1 MENYVE
7 KRGVLV
13 GKFTDNDCRLGVD
26 KAQVKAMREKI
37 LKEDG
42 VKLYPETEYK
52 RGILKVYLVK
62 EEDLKPL
69 W

>member
-1 MENYVE
+1 MEKYIDR
-7 KRGVLV
+7 KGVLV
-13 GKFTDNDCRLGVD
+13 GKFTDDDCRLGVD
-26 KAQVKAMREKI
+26 KAQVEAMREKI

-42 VKLYPETEYK
+42 VKLYPEAEYK

>member
-1 MENYVE
+1 MEKYIDG
-7 KRGVLV
+7 KGILV
-13 GKFTDNDCRLGVD
+13 GKFTDDDCRLGID
-26 KAQVKAMREKI
+26 KAQVKAIRERV

-42 VKLYPETEYK
+42 VKLYPEASFR
-52 RGILKVYLVK
+52 RGLLTVYLVK